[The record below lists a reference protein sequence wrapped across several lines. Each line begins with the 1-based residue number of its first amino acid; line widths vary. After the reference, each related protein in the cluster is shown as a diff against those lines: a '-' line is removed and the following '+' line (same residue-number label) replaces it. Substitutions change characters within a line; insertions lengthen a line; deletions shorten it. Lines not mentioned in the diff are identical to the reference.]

1 MSGTVTGASPQP
13 QGTNPSGGK
22 PEGGNN
28 PSAPSA
34 GEPNSPSPSTEEMS
48 SKIKELEMQNQM
60 LSKNYSDSSREA
72 QLARNQ
78 LQQSQESELMRQQA
92 IQEQDQATQK
102 NSDLISVSDRIIKGA
117 YAEDSEAVAS
127 ALSDFSDMSRDSGRK
142 EAQVVQQQQQEDQDR
157 KERRMTASKSQVQ
170 PYWNEL
176 VDQNNPTSKRVWE
189 LYVQLYN
196 AHQSGNYKEFIPRD
210 EEMVSG
216 TNISVNYHLLNEAR
230 LLQEGESRNASLSS
244 AATGNVTLESSGV
257 SQQAT
262 VSDSNMSGPNLLS
275 DDEKQD
281 ALRYLSRQEGE
292 QDTDLQQRYYDNLPE
307 NVRRIREKTG
317 KYITQQDIAE
327 SVTET
332 LSR

>member
-1 MSGTVTGASPQP
+1 MSGTVTGASPQLE
-13 QGTNPSGGK
+13 GTNPSGGK
-22 PEGGNN
+22 PESGNN
-28 PSAPSA
+28 PSDPSI
-34 GEPNSPSPSTEEMS
+34 GEPNSSSPSTEEMNR
-48 SKIKELEMQNQM
+48 KIKELEMQNQM

-72 QLARNQ
+72 QLARSQ
-78 LQQSQESELMRQQA
+78 LQQSQESELIRQKA
-92 IQEQDQATQK
+92 LQEQQDATQQ
-102 NSDLISVSDRIIKGA
+102 NTELVSVSDRIIKGA

-127 ALSDFSDMSRDSGRK
+127 ALSDFANISRDSGRK
-142 EAQVVQQQQQEDQDR
+142 EAQVVQEQQQQDQDR
-157 KERRMTASKSQVQ
+157 KQRRMTASKSQVQ

-176 VDQNNPTSKRVWE
+176 VDQNNSQSKRVWE

-196 AHQSGNYKEFIPRD
+196 AHQSGNYKEFIPKD

-244 AATGNVTLESSGV
+244 AATGNASLESSG
-257 SQQAT
+257 SSHQAT
-262 VSDSNMSGPNLLS
+262 VSNENMSGPKLLS

-292 QDTDLQQRYYDNLPE
+292 QDSDVQQRYYENLPE

-327 SVTET
+327 SVTQT
-332 LSR
+332 LNR

>member
-1 MSGTVTGASPQP
+1 MSGPVTGASPQP

-34 GEPNSPSPSTEEMS
+34 GEPNSPSPSTEEMNR
-48 SKIKELEMQNQM
+48 KIKELEMQNQM

-78 LQQSQESELMRQQA
+78 LQQAQESELMRQQSL
-92 IQEQDQATQK
+92 QEQQQATQQ
-102 NSDLISVSDRIIKGA
+102 NTELVSVSDRIIKGA
-117 YAEDSEAVAS
+117 YAEDTEAVAS
-127 ALSDFSDMSRDSGRK
+127 ALSDFANISRDSGRK
-142 EAQVVQQQQQEDQDR
+142 EAQAVQEQHQQEQER
-157 KERRMTASKSQVQ
+157 KQRRMMASKSQVQ

-196 AHQSGNYKEFIPRD
+196 AHQSGTYKEFIPRD
-210 EEMVSG
+210 EEMVAG

-230 LLQEGESRNASLSS
+230 LLQEGEARNSTLSP
-244 AATGNVTLESSGV
+244 AATGNVTLESSGGA
-257 SQQAT
+257 QQAAAP
-262 VSDSNMSGPNLLS
+262 DSNATGPDLLS

-292 QDTDLQQRYYDNLPE
+292 TDTDVQQRYYDNLPE

-317 KYITQQDIAE
+317 KYVTQQDIAE
-327 SVTET
+327 TVTQT
-332 LSR
+332 LNR